1 MPSTVRIGIYH
12 HLLMIDVQER
22 WKYFFLEKPGC
33 ILLIHIKYYTYIL
46 AKTFLN
52 KKKITYWSLQ
62 RLPGRLRHQG
72 TEPPLDIGTDA
83 ELAA

>member
-1 MPSTVRIGIYH
+1 MSKKDGNI
-12 HLLMIDVQER
+12 
-22 WKYFFLEKPGC
+22 FFLEKPGC